1 MNFTTMRILEK
12 IRASY
17 LEAQR
22 KNIFY
27 RLLYKIVYK
36 YNSKK
41 MIKQVDKYLRHT
53 PIDAEHMLDIIHT
66 LHVFC
71 SAGIISEDE
80 RRSIFM
86 FSLSENDG
94 FSSIK
99 YDKELPEDV
108 SRYKEVITEEIV
120 VNITDPI
127 IHRTETRYTDVRN
140 ESSSIHSGTFT
151 DDYNHD
157 FYNTVGRALL
167 FGIKKYLEI

>member
-1 MNFTTMRILEK
+1 MNFATMRILEK
-12 IRASY
+12 IKASY
-17 LEAQR
+17 IDAQQ
-22 KNIFY
+22 KNILY
-27 RLLYKIVYK
+27 RLVYKIVYK
-36 YNSKK
+36 YSSKK

-53 PIDAEHMLDIIHT
+53 PINAEHMMDIIHT

-94 FSSIK
+94 SSSIK
-99 YDKELPEDV
+99 YDKELPEGV
-108 SRYKEVITEEIV
+108 SRYKEVITEEVI
-120 VNITDPI
+120 VNIADPI
-127 IHRTETRYTDVRN
+127 IHRTETKYTEAKN

-151 DDYNHD
+151 DGHNHD